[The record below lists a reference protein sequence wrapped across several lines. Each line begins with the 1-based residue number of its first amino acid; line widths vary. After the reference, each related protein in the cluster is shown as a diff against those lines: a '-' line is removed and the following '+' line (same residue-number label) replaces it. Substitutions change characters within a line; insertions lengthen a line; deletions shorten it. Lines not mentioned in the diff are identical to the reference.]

1 MPLVATRSPAF
12 RPQAPPLAPK
22 MPEQVRAAS
31 LRDEDHVH
39 MMRAKGQRRLVRD
52 FDSRMNLMPGEVF
65 KAPAGTAAVV
75 RNAIR
80 ARVLLRSCE
89 TRSALSR
96 PRLI

>member
-1 MPLVATRSPAF
+1 
-12 RPQAPPLAPK
+12 
-22 MPEQVRAAS
+22 
-31 LRDEDHVH
+31 
-39 MMRAKGQRRLVRD
+39 VRD